1 MTAEELKTTL
11 RELPAGP
18 FVVYLKER
26 TPIHALHTDYAMT
39 SPEGTILN
47 VHDKERMHWI
57 EAKSITR
64 ITCSRPKQRH
74 KAKR

>member
-1 MTAEELKTTL
+1 MTAEQLKTTL

-18 FVVYLKER
+18 FVVHLKEL

-47 VHDKERMHWI
+47 AHDKERMHWI
-57 EAKSITR
+57 DAESITR
-64 ITCSRPKQRH
+64 ITASRL
-74 KAKR
+74 KRRRKTKH